1 MIDIVKC
8 EADKKIQAHAKEL
21 GFQHVL
27 GKKDILVR
35 EGGSE
40 DQNRAYVSDRNI
52 AILMNPEAKSQI
64 DKMHSRRSGLNQVLA
79 KLAKENDVAIGF
91 GFRSLLYV
99 DSVTRAMI
107 LGRMKQNVKICQKSG
122 TKMIVCSYASDLKE
136 LRGAKDL
143 VAFAR
148 VIGMTGG
155 EAKKALHWERNRSG
169 ISIVD
174 S

>member
-8 EADKKIQAHAKEL
+8 EADKKIKAHGKEL
-21 GFQHVL
+21 GFQDVL
-27 GKKDILVR
+27 GKKEIVVR
-35 EGGSE
+35 EGSSE
-40 DQNRAYVSDRNI
+40 DQNRAHVSDRNI
-52 AILMNPEAKSQI
+52 AVLMNPEAKSQI

-91 GFRSLLYV
+91 GFRCLLHA
-99 DSVTRAMI
+99 DPITRAMI
-107 LGRMKQNVKICQKSG
+107 LGRMKQNVKICRKAG
-122 TKMIVCSYASDLKE
+122 TKMVVCSYAHDLKE

-155 EAKKALHWERNRSG
+155 EAKKALHWGRNKPG
-169 ISIVD
+169 ISIAD